1 MKLRTEIKKSIEEKY
16 KNIIESLTTG
26 MRKKNEQR
34 KTSCGKIALSG
45 FKLDSNYL
53 SSNSGIQ

>member
-1 MKLRTEIKKSIEEKY
+1 
-16 KNIIESLTTG
+16 

-45 FKLDSNYL
+45 FKLVDSN
-53 SSNSGIQ
+53 SNYRIWIQII